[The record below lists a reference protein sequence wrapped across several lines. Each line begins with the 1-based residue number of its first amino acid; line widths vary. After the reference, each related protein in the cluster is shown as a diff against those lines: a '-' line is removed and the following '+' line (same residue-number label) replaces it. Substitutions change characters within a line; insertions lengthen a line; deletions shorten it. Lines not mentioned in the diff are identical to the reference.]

1 MQKIIEIK
9 NLSYKYPDGTNAL
22 ENVTLDV
29 FKGDSVAILGPNG
42 AGKTTLLLHM
52 NGILNGNDSVRVFD
66 LAVAKENLNKIRQKV
81 GFVFQDPDDQLFM
94 PTVFED
100 VAFGPINMGLKS
112 GDVKERVDR
121 ALRLVDMKDYK
132 ERVSHHLSY
141 GEKKRISLATVL
153 SMDPEILILDEPT
166 GNLDPKHRKGFIK
179 FLKGLDVTKVIA
191 THDIDM
197 VLSTC
202 NKVAIIDNGRLV
214 AFDTTEKIFNDKE
227 LLRLHDM
234 D

>member
-9 NLSYKYPDGTNAL
+9 NLSYRYPDGTNAL

-29 FKGDSVAILGPNG
+29 LMGDSIAILGPNG
-42 AGKTTLLLHM
+42 AGKTTLLLHL
-52 NGILNGNDSVRVFD
+52 NGILNGNDSVRVCN
-66 LAVAKENLNKIRQKV
+66 LSVVKENLENIRQKV

-94 PTVFED
+94 PTVFDD

-112 GDVKERVDR
+112 EDVKGRVDE
-121 ALRLVDMKDYK
+121 ALRLVDMRDYK

-166 GNLDPKHRKGFIK
+166 GNLDPKHRKEFIK
-179 FLKGLDVTKVIA
+179 FLKGLNITKIIA
-191 THDIDM
+191 THDIEM
-197 VLSTC
+197 ALSIC
-202 NKVAIIDNGRLV
+202 NKVAIIDKGKLV
-214 AFDTTEKIFNDKE
+214 AFDATEKIFNDKE
-227 LLRLHDM
+227 LLRLHNLD
-234 D
+234 